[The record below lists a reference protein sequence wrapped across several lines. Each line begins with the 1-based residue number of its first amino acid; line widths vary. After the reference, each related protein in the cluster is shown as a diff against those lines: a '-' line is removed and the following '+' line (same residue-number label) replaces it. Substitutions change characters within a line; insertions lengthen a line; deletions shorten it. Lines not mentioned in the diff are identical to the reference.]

1 MSLQDLLRGHPKP
14 GQNNMKAQAPEL
26 LISTVDRTGQT
37 QGTTRQG
44 HTLDEDVKV
53 EQGQDE
59 LDHGGLSVDE
69 APIMNPT
76 KLLNNTAS
84 GDYLQLESLGLV

>member
-1 MSLQDLLRGHPKP
+1 
-14 GQNNMKAQAPEL
+14 MKTQAPEL
-26 LISTVDRTGQT
+26 LISTVDRTGQAQRAT
-37 QGTTRQG
+37 GQG
-44 HTLDEDVKV
+44 HTLDEDVEV
-53 EQGQDE
+53 EQGGDE
-59 LDHGGLSVDE
+59 LDHGSLSVDE